1 MSSKSKLQKPV
12 KAIRRKN
19 RLKRI
24 RQMCLLLFLLCLTFI
39 GYRWLKSRVSS
50 TAFNISDKGD
60 FYIVGKNGI
69 ASYLIQ
75 MESQLSMMKLR
86 LISI

>member
-1 MSSKSKLQKPV
+1 
-12 KAIRRKN
+12 
-19 RLKRI
+19 
-24 RQMCLLLFLLCLTFI
+24 MCLSLFLLCLTFI